1 MKKKI
6 SSSAVENAMNS
17 SGKWTPGPWVYDY
30 DETDESRVGY
40 LIWTQNTNVP
50 VARVSS
56 AYRDPQR
63 EHIARL
69 ISAAPDLLKALEACE
84 EIMRR
89 AIGDRLPILKG
100 TYCEEEDWQ
109 AALRKARSAIAK
121 AKGVQA

>member
-1 MKKKI
+1 MN
-6 SSSAVENAMNS
+6 NAQH
-17 SGKWTPGPWVYDY
+17 TPGPWVYEKTGYVKSEGCYIAEVLHGPDCPDV
-30 DETDESRVGY
+30 DEVKE
-40 LIWTQNTNVP
+40 N
-50 VARVSS
+50 
-56 AYRDPQR
+56 
-63 EHIARL
+63 ARL
-69 ISAAPDLLKALEACE
+69 IAAAPDLLKALEACE